1 MTHPSIEIAIEYLEA
16 RGTKIPVEIILQLRQ
31 FGYPATVEGKKMVA
45 DLLKKEMKQAG
56 TYQGVRQEVWAA
68 VYDAVYNYLSSTEY
82 RPTEFMP
89 MATAVSKAYIETSEI
104 AYEDG
109 GGTLPLDEDTLAY
122 AKGELDA
129 QLGYIDSLFQTL
141 KGLRKEGDFDA
152 INEAFKRADGY
163 SNSLDMF
170 YNSIKTM
177 AAGNKMLT
185 FSGTDGRESCDDCKR
200 YKNQRHRA
208 SWWVSHNAVPP
219 SRDFACGGYHCD
231 HVLVDD
237 DGQEFTI

>member
-1 MTHPSIEIAIEYLEA
+1 MINHLSLVKAVLYLKYRGVSIPQELKDILPSRAI
-16 RGTKIPVEIILQLRQ
+16 
-31 FGYPATVEGKKMVA
+31 
-45 DLLKKEMKQAG
+45 KQAIS
-56 TYQGVRQEVWAA
+56 YQPIRQEMWAA
-68 VYDAVYNYLSSTEY
+68 VYDTVYDFLSGNGQAGNYANTL
-82 RPTEFMP
+82 
-89 MATAVSKAYIETSEI
+89 ATAVSKAYIDTGDI

-122 AKGELDA
+122 ATGELNA
-129 QLGYIDSLFQTL
+129 QLGYVDSLFQTL
-141 KGLRKEGDFDA
+141 KSLRKEGDFDA
-152 INEAFKRADGY
+152 IDEAFKRADGY

-185 FSGTDGRESCDDCKR
+185 FTGTDGRESCDDCKR